1 PDYMIPTTYT
11 PLDTIPLNANGK
23 TNHKALPTP
32 DRDELDAA
40 REHVA
45 PSTATERRLAEIWA
59 EVLGV
64 ERIGATDS
72 FFELGGHS
80 ILIIKVVSAARQADL
95 PLSLMMFYRHDTLG
109 ELAAELDGVLAAERP
124 AGPSGES
131 VTRSAPSGGS
141 AAVSRSAPRSLLDTV
156 DTGRVPGVSIA
167 VIEGGELV
175 AAETLGTLVAGGAE
189 PVTPETLFQ
198 VGSVSKH
205 VTALGVLRLA
215 QDGVIDLDEDVNTY
229 LKGWRV
235 PGVDGGR
242 PPRITSRQ
250 LLGHLSGL
258 TPTLGK
264 GYRRGE
270 PLPGLVDLLNG
281 RTSDGARPVRPDLVP
296 GEVFRKANVH
306 FSVLQQVVVDA
317 TGRGFAELM
326 HSLLF
331 APLGMTG
338 TSFDQSF
345 PETSGLPV
353 AHGHDEL
360 GSPLAGG
367 WLVRADAA
375 AAGLW
380 TTAVDLAKLAL
391 EVRRSYLGRP
401 LALLGQD
408 SARELL
414 TPHDESFYGLGT
426 VVDTL
431 GADVQYGHGGEPIGY
446 HALTVSL
453 IQRGSGLVVLT
464 NSSGGGDLIKA
475 VADTR

>member
-1 PDYMIPTTYT
+1 
-11 PLDTIPLNANGK
+11 
-23 TNHKALPTP
+23 LPTP
-32 DRDELDAA
+32 DRNQPDTT
-40 REHVA
+40 RKYIA
-45 PSTATERRLAEIWA
+45 PSTATEQRLAEIWTD
-59 EVLGV
+59 VLGV

-95 PLSLMMFYRHDTLG
+95 PLSLMMVYQHATLG
-109 ELAAELDGVLAAERP
+109 ELAAELDSVLVAEQP
-124 AGPSGES
+124 AGPSHGS
-131 VTRSAPSGGS
+131 VPRSAPSGDS
-141 AAVSRSAPRSLLDTV
+141 PASSRSALRSLLDTV
-156 DTGRVPGVSIA
+156 DTARVPGVSVA

-175 AAETLGTLVAGGAE
+175 AMETLGTLIAGGAE

-229 LKGWRV
+229 LNGWRV
-235 PGVDGGR
+235 PGADGGQ
-242 PPRITSRQ
+242 PPRITTRQ
-250 LLGHLSGL
+250 LLGHRSGL
-258 TPTLGK
+258 MPTPGK

-281 RTSDGARPVRPDLVP
+281 RTPDGVPPARPDLVP

-317 TGRGFAELM
+317 TGRAFAELM

-345 PETSGLPV
+345 PETSGLQV
-353 AHGHDEL
+353 ARGHDRL
-360 GSPLAGG
+360 GSPLEGG

-401 LALLGQD
+401 LALLGQT

-414 TPHDESFYGLGT
+414 MPHEGSFYGLGT

-431 GADVQYGHGGEPIGY
+431 GSDVQYGHGGEPTGY

-453 IQRGSGLVVLT
+453 VQRGSGLVVLT
-464 NSSGGGDLIKA
+464 NSSRAGDLIKV
-475 VADTR
+475 VADIL